1 MKLVTKIYLKLFLVY
16 GLMLGVFMSFW
27 EYIADG
33 EFNIMK
39 IIFMV
44 VFLSGFMSWTSVKS
58 MKKLKLKSGN
68 TELTEEDFNVSQ
80 SEIIAKNIS
89 IKEIF
94 YFLKS
99 EELTKEWKLKIEES
113 RITGKT
119 KVSWTS
125 WGERIIISD
134 LKDKI
139 RIESKPILGTVL
151 LDNRTNKENVNLLKV
166 LIENETRAHNKVH
179 VSERG

>member
-1 MKLVTKIYLKLFLVY
+1 MKLSTKIYLKLFLGY
-16 GLMLGVFMSFW
+16 GIMLGVFMSFW

-39 IIFMV
+39 VIFMV
-44 VFLSGFMSWTSVKS
+44 IFFGGFMSWISVKS
-58 MKKLKLKSGN
+58 MKKLKSGN

-80 SEIIAKNIS
+80 SEIIAKNKS

-94 YFLKS
+94 DLLKS
-99 EELTKEWKLKIEES
+99 EELTKNWRLKIEES
-113 RITGKT
+113 KIAGRT

-134 LKDKI
+134 VHDKI

-151 LDNRTNKENVNLLKV
+151 FDNRTNKENVSLLKV
-166 LIENETRAHNKVH
+166 LIENETPGHKV
-179 VSERG
+179 

>member
-99 EELTKEWKLKIEES
+99 EELTKEWKLEIEES